1 MRDNQLPK
9 QIRLKPFML
18 LYLSVVGFQGFF
30 FREQQQD
37 VVSQGVVVSMVNLV
51 EYLQSPIHLVVT
63 MFTIVLQVS

>member
-18 LYLSVVGFQGFF
+18 LYLSVVGFQVF